1 MVTTALA
8 VLGTLLGAT
17 VTGVF
22 PHLAAG
28 RTERTAARAR
38 AGQDALDAVADL
50 AAADSAHRRALWL
63 RGEAKCSGAGTE
75 TGTGPRA
82 AGLRAASSA
91 TRLAVKRPYARVRLP
106 LPHPRVKAA
115 ADAMITATYGMRKA
129 ATLRERETA
138 QERAR
143 AAHDRFV
150 DTAAEFF
157 GTGL

>member
-17 VTGVF
+17 VTGF
-22 PHLAAG
+22 FQHLAAG
-28 RTERTAARAR
+28 RTERAAARAR
-38 AGQDALDAVADL
+38 SRQDALDAVADL
-50 AAADSAHRRALWL
+50 VAADSAHRQALRMRL
-63 RGEAKCSGAGTE
+63 EAKLSGTATDAE
-75 TGTGPRA
+75 LFELRTASHITRA
-82 AGLRAASSA
+82 A
-91 TRLAVKRPYARVRLP
+91 TKRPYALVRLLVP
-106 LPHPRVKAA
+106 DPGVKAA